1 MHTEGELHFKHLEA
15 QASFTINIPPP
26 GVDEEKPANNLL
38 FGVQLSDPHPRVV
51 KINKD
56 TCIVELVSDVK
67 AKKQADA
74 LQDLMDKI
82 DSEEKLTWSQ

>member
-1 MHTEGELHFKHLEA
+1 
-15 QASFTINIPPP
+15 
-26 GVDEEKPANNLL
+26 L
-38 FGVQLSDPHPRVV
+38 FGIQLSDPHPRVV
-51 KINKD
+51 KIKRD

-82 DSEEKLTWSQ
+82 DSEEKLSWSQ